1 VTILSGRILGTPNI
15 SRRVP
20 PTHNTTTTTIT
31 MPPAKRQ
38 CIERPTTPTLPS
50 FDPRLPGTE
59 YDTPHRAGLHSIWA
73 WEEYNGRK
81 PDNDAIFRFLE
92 INRTQG
98 YEILKSDTVRTLNSQ
113 SDVNP
118 RGSKRKFTEEKREEV
133 I

>member
-1 VTILSGRILGTPNI
+1 
-15 SRRVP
+15 
-20 PTHNTTTTTIT
+20 

-38 CIERPTTPTLPS
+38 CIERPTTPTLP

-92 INRTQG
+92 INRTQC
-98 YEILKSDTVRTLNSQ
+98 YEILKSDTVRNLNSQ
-113 SDVNP
+113 SGVNP
-118 RGSKRKFTEEKREEV
+118 RGRKRKFTEEKREEV

>member
-15 SRRVP
+15 SRRIP

-38 CIERPTTPTLPS
+38 CIERPTKPTLPS

-73 WEEYNGRK
+73 WEEYNERK

-118 RGSKRKFTEEKREEV
+118 RGRKRKFTEEKREEV